1 MTSDSDQVLT
11 LVRRAGEALYG
22 ASWQSEL
29 ARALGVTPRAVRNWM
44 ERKNAPRP
52 DVLPKILLILRDR
65 QDKASLL
72 IEEIG
77 AITGEK
83 S

>member
-1 MTSDSDQVLT
+1 MASDSDHT
-11 LVRRAGEALYG
+11 LILIRRAGEALYG
-22 ASWQSEL
+22 SAWQSKL
-29 ARALGVTPRAVRNWM
+29 ARALGMTSRAIRNWM

-65 QDKASLL
+65 QDQASLL
-72 IEEIG
+72 IEEID
-77 AITGEK
+77 AIVGEK